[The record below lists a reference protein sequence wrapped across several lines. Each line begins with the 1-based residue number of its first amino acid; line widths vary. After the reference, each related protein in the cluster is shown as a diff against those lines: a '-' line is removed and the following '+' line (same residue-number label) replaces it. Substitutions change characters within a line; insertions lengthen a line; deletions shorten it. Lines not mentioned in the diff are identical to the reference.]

1 MKDIGILKLLCET
14 PGVTGHEK
22 DISFIVKNIF
32 EKFCNEVKVDDHYN
46 VIGVMKAKLKD
57 NGSAPGER
65 ALRLLYTAHIDEI
78 GMMVS
83 EISTGGFIKI
93 AKVAGVDPKT
103 LVAKKVV
110 IHTATGNIKGIVASI
125 PPHLTAAEERKNALM
140 FEDLYVDTGLS
151 EETVKER
158 ISVGD
163 VVSYAP
169 SFETQ
174 GVHMAS
180 GKSLDDRAGIFT
192 LIKTMQILKE
202 RTFSYDI
209 LFLAAVSEELDSLG
223 TMAGT
228 WKLEPDLCVAIDV
241 THGKAGIG
249 EQSEFHQL
257 QMLGKGPVVCRSPI
271 LSHRLTKGII
281 DICKEKGWKPQLEV
295 DNRDTGTDAFAASV
309 ARQGCAT
316 ALVSLP
322 LKYMHTQVE
331 MVHLEDIEATAEVLA
346 ELAMQSS
353 MQIRGYL

>member
-14 PGVTGHEK
+14 TGVTGHEK

-57 NGSAPGER
+57 EGALRDGK

-78 GMMVS
+78 GMVVN
-83 EISTGGFIKI
+83 EIASGGFVKI
-93 AKVAGVDPKT
+93 TKITGVDPKT

-110 IHTATGNIKGIVASI
+110 IHTATGNIKGIVASV
-125 PPHLTAAEERKNALM
+125 PPHLTEAEERSKALM

-151 EETVKER
+151 EDVVRER
-158 ISVGD
+158 ISLGD

-174 GVHMAS
+174 GVQMAS
-180 GKSLDDRAGIFT
+180 GKALDDRAGVFT

-209 LFLAAVSEELDSLG
+209 LFLAAVSEEFNSLG
-223 TMAGT
+223 AMTGT
-228 WKLEPDLCVAIDV
+228 WKLEPDLCVAVDA
-241 THGKAGIG
+241 THAKAGIG
-249 EQSEFHQL
+249 EQADVQL
-257 QMLGKGPVVCRSPI
+257 HTLGKGPVVCHSPV
-271 LSHRLTKGII
+271 LSTPLTKGLIE
-281 DICKEKGWKPQLEV
+281 ICKGKGWKPQIEV

-316 ALVSLP
+316 ALISLP
-322 LKYMHTQVE
+322 VKYMHTQVE
-331 MVHLEDIEATAEVLA
+331 MMHLGDIEATAEILA

-353 MQIRGYL
+353 VQIRGYL

>member
-32 EKFCNEVKVDDHYN
+32 EKFCNEVKVDEHYN
-46 VIGVMKAKLKD
+46 VIGVMKAKLKED
-57 NGSAPGER
+57 NATSNGKP
-65 ALRLLYTAHIDEI
+65 LRLLYTAHLDEI
-78 GMMVS
+78 GMVVS
-83 EISTGGFIKI
+83 EISTGGFVKITKI
-93 AKVAGVDPKT
+93 AGMDPKT
-103 LVAKKVV
+103 LVAKKVS
-110 IHTATGNIKGIVASI
+110 IHTANGNIKGIVASI
-125 PPHLTAAEERKNALM
+125 PPHLTAGEERNKAFL

-151 EETVKER
+151 EEAVKER

-163 VVSYAP
+163 IVSYEP

-174 GVHMAS
+174 GMHMAS

-209 LFLAAVSEELDSLG
+209 LFLAAVSEEFNSLG
-223 TMAGT
+223 AKVGA
-228 WKLEPDLCVAIDV
+228 WKLEPDLCVAVDV
-241 THGKAGIG
+241 THAKAGIG
-249 EQSEFHQL
+249 EMSDVQL
-257 QMLGKGPVVCRSPI
+257 YTLGKGPVVCKSPI
-271 LSHRLTKGII
+271 LSTRLTRGLI
-281 DICKEKGWKPQLEV
+281 DICKVKGWKPQIEV
-295 DNRDTGTDAFAASV
+295 DNLNTGTDAFAVSV

-316 ALVSLP
+316 ALLSLP

-331 MVHLEDIEATAEVLA
+331 MVHLGDIEATAEILA